1 MDTVIGRKQSPRIPR
16 HLIYVSF
23 AIIMPLP
30 YLDHGRA
37 EHELVA
43 SQSSIAYSVL
53 YRIKAVN
60 GYRGA
65 GTLRVRAYQCGK
77 YCPVRDE
84 VLREGVAG
92 VDALRFE
99 KPAAL
104 RTIAKKQLSMRPSHI

>member
-16 HLIYVSF
+16 HPIYVSF

-104 RTIAKKQLSMRPSHI
+104 RTIAKSS